1 MSAPPFD
8 LVIFGGGGDLSLRK
22 LLPALFYLYAEL
34 QLPANWKTIAV
45 GRSERSR
52 EEFCEV
58 MRHRLAAGGISG
70 NTLDAHFEG
79 FASHVEYLSLDVE
92 AQADVKRLRDSL
104 NNNSVW
110 IFYFALHSDLYVGLA
125 GYLRDAGLI
134 GPQSRVVLEK
144 PIGMD
149 RESAA
154 EINEAIGSCFEEHQI
169 YRIDHY
175 LGKETVQ
182 NLLVLRFANTIF
194 ETQWNQKYIDHVQI
208 TIAESIGVEGRAKFY
223 EEVGALRDMVQNHL
237 LQLLCMVAMEPPS
250 QLHPDALRDEKVKV
264 LRSLHSM
271 AGSGVEER
279 VVFGQY
285 RSGVCEGKPVPGY
298 LDEPGVSVDSQTESY
313 VALRVD
319 IDNWRWAG
327 VPFYLRTGKRLSE
340 KACEIAVHFKSVPHS
355 IFDVSRRATMSN
367 RLVFRLQPDEGVQ
380 LSLFEKRDGP
390 GMNLRPAELS
400 LNPDRARRQRTP
412 DAYERLLSDVIDGNQ
427 TLFVRADELMTAWD
441 WLDPVLGYRQR
452 AELQPEGYSAGTWG
466 PPGAT
471 LLLARDGRLWD
482 EPYGER

>member
-1 MSAPPFD
+1 VSGTPFD
-8 LVIFGGGGDLSLRK
+8 LIIFGGGGDLSLRK
-22 LLPALFYLYAEL
+22 LVPALFHLYCER
-34 QLPANWKTIAV
+34 QLPAGWRTVAV
-45 GRSERSR
+45 GRAQRSR
-52 EEFCEV
+52 EEYLEMV
-58 MRHRLAAGGISG
+58 RHRMADNGTASEMLER
-70 NTLDAHFEG
+70 HFDQ
-79 FASHVEYLSLDVE
+79 FAEHIDYQSLDVGE
-92 AQADVKRLRDSL
+92 FADVKRMGGMLRED
-104 NNNSVW
+104 VVR
-110 IFYFALHSDLYVGLA
+110 IFYLALHSDLYRDLTA
-125 GYLRDAGLI
+125 HLRDAGLT
-134 GPQSRVVLEK
+134 GPNTRVVLEK

-154 EINEAIGSCFEEHQI
+154 EINHAIGDCFEEHQI

-208 TIAESIGVEGRAKFY
+208 TIAESIGVEGRAGFY
-223 EEVGALRDMVQNHL
+223 DGVGALRDMVQNHL

-250 QLHPDALRDEKVKV
+250 HLHPDALRDEKVKV
-264 LRSLHSM
+264 LRSLHGM
-271 AGSGVEER
+271 TDSGVEER

-285 RSGVCEGKPVPGY
+285 RAGICGGRPVTGY
-298 LDEPGVSVDSQTESY
+298 LDESGVAPDSRTESY

-355 IFDVSRRATMSN
+355 IFDVGPRAGMSN
-367 RLVFRLQPDEGVQ
+367 RLVFRLQPDEGVT
-380 LSLFEKRDGP
+380 LSLFEKRGGP

-412 DAYERLLSDVIDGNQ
+412 DAYERLLSDVLDGNQ

-441 WLDPVLGYRQR
+441 WLDPVLEYRRR
-452 AELQPEGYSAGTWG
+452 ADLQPDGYTAGTWG
-466 PPGAT
+466 PPEAT